1 MKKDGF
7 TLVELLAVVVIIG
20 ITYLI
25 IFPSVTSFIDKSKE
39 KSYNI
44 QVDLIEKASKKW
56 VVDNTD
62 ELLKK
67 DPYHLN
73 NINLTLTTLKKEGY
87 LQDMFIENP
96 KNKKIMTGCVVVSY
110 QSNKNQYEYTYEDG
124 KDTYSKDD
132 TKENKRAEE
141 MAGCNNKKGYI
152 YTYLSNNNT
161 LEKTGGNK
169 NSEGEDIT
177 LDKIFTDTLISKT
190 DSGLVNLGD
199 EYFFQGLNPTNY
211 VKIDGY
217 DTIWNVLSI
226 NTSDKTI
233 KLVASAKTIN
243 SNFLASS
250 SFNANSYE
258 SSSDLKTT
266 LESKINELSSNII
279 KNDVNF
285 NVGGITDISKGYDII
300 SSEESNNIF
309 TGKIGIITASE
320 YLKTKNENGNT
331 YLSPTTSGTVWTMNF
346 SNNNHVI
353 INTDGNLST
362 APIDANSRFVYPTIV
377 INANVIKKSGTG
389 TSTDPYVCLLYT
401 SPSPRDEQ

>member
-1 MKKDGF
+1 MKKEGF

-233 KLVASAKTIN
+233 KLVASAKTMN
-243 SNFLASS
+243 STFLASS

-331 YLSPTTSGTVWTMNF
+331 YLSPTNSGTVWTMNF

-389 TSTDPYVCLLYT
+389 TSTDPYVI
-401 SPSPRDEQ
+401 SDMGA

>member
-25 IFPSVTSFIDKSKE
+25 IFPSVTSFINKSKE

-152 YTYLSNNNT
+152 YTYFKNNNK
-161 LEKTGGNK
+161 LEKTSGNK
-169 NSEGEDIT
+169 NSNGDDIK
-177 LDKIFTDTLISKT
+177 LSEIFADTLISKT
-190 DSGLVNLGD
+190 DSGLENLGD

-243 SNFLASS
+243 STFLASS

-331 YLSPTTSGTVWTMNF
+331 YLSPTNSGTVWTMNF

-353 INTDGNLST
+353 INTNGNLST

-389 TSTDPYVCLLYT
+389 TSTTDPYVI
-401 SPSPRDEQ
+401 SDMGA

>member
-1 MKKDGF
+1 MKKEGF

-152 YTYLSNNNT
+152 YTYFKNNNK
-161 LEKTGGNK
+161 LEKTSGNK
-169 NSEGEDIT
+169 NSNGDDIK
-177 LDKIFTDTLISKT
+177 LSEIFADTLISKT
-190 DSGLVNLGD
+190 DSGLENLGD

-243 SNFLASS
+243 STFLASS

-331 YLSPTTSGTVWTMNF
+331 YLSPTNSGTVWTMNF

-353 INTDGNLST
+353 INTNGNLST

-389 TSTDPYVCLLYT
+389 TSTTDPYVI
-401 SPSPRDEQ
+401 SDMGA

>member
-1 MKKDGF
+1 MKKEGF

-177 LDKIFTDTLISKT
+177 LDKIFTDTLISKK
-190 DSGLVNLGD
+190 DSGLVNLGN

-243 SNFLASS
+243 STFLASS

-331 YLSPTTSGTVWTMNF
+331 YLSPTNSGTVWTMNF

-389 TSTDPYVCLLYT
+389 TSTDPYVI
-401 SPSPRDEQ
+401 SDMGA

>member
-1 MKKDGF
+1 MKKEGF

-73 NINLTLTTLKKEGY
+73 NINLTLTTLKKDGY
-87 LQDMFIENP
+87 LQDEFIENP
-96 KNKKIMTGCVVVSY
+96 KTKKIMTGCVVVSY

-177 LDKIFTDTLISKT
+177 LDKIFTDTLISKK
-190 DSGLVNLGD
+190 DSGLVNLGN

-243 SNFLASS
+243 STFLASS

-331 YLSPTTSGTVWTMNF
+331 YLSPTNSGTVWTMNF

-389 TSTDPYVCLLYT
+389 TSTDPYVI
-401 SPSPRDEQ
+401 SDMGA

>member
-1 MKKDGF
+1 MKKEGF
-7 TLVELLAVVVIIG
+7 TLVELLAVIVIIG
-20 ITYLI
+20 IIYLI
-25 IFPSVTSFIDKSKE
+25 VFPSVTSFIDKSKE

-73 NINLTLTTLKKEGY
+73 NINLTLTTLKKDGY
-87 LQDMFIENP
+87 LQDEFIENP
-96 KNKKIMTGCVVVSY
+96 KTKKIMTGCVVVSY

-177 LDKIFTDTLISKT
+177 LDKIFTDTLISKK
-190 DSGLVNLGD
+190 DSGLVNLGN

-331 YLSPTTSGTVWTMNF
+331 YLSPTNSGTVWTMNF

-389 TSTDPYVCLLYT
+389 TSTDPYVI
-401 SPSPRDEQ
+401 SDMGA

>member
-1 MKKDGF
+1 MKKEGF
-7 TLVELLAVVVIIG
+7 TLVELLAVIVIIG
-20 ITYLI
+20 IIYLI
-25 IFPSVTSFIDKSKE
+25 VFPSVTSFIDKSKE

-73 NINLTLTTLKKEGY
+73 NINLTLTTLKKDGY
-87 LQDMFIENP
+87 LQDEFIENP
-96 KNKKIMTGCVVVSY
+96 KTKKIMTGCVVVSY

-152 YTYLSNNNT
+152 YTYFKNNNK
-161 LEKTGGNK
+161 LEKTSGNK
-169 NSEGEDIT
+169 NSNGDDIK
-177 LDKIFTDTLISKT
+177 LSEIFADTLISKK
-190 DSGLVNLGD
+190 DSGLVNLGN

-331 YLSPTTSGTVWTMNF
+331 YLSPTNSGTVWTMNF

-389 TSTDPYVCLLYT
+389 TSTDPYVI
-401 SPSPRDEQ
+401 SDMGA

>member
-1 MKKDGF
+1 MKKEGF

-39 KSYNI
+39 KSYDI

-177 LDKIFTDTLISKT
+177 LDKIFTDTLISKK
-190 DSGLVNLGD
+190 DSGLVNLGN

-233 KLVASAKTIN
+233 KLVASAKTMN
-243 SNFLASS
+243 STFIASS
-250 SFNANSYE
+250 PFNASSYE

-266 LESKINELSSNII
+266 LESKINEISTNVI
-279 KNDVNF
+279 KNESEF
-285 NVGGITDISKGYDII
+285 KAGTISDINKDLDII
-300 SSEESNNIF
+300 FSEEGQNIF

-331 YLSPTTSGTVWTMNF
+331 YLSPTNSGTVWTMNF

-377 INANVIKKSGTG
+377 INANIIKKSGTG
-389 TSTDPYVCLLYT
+389 TSTDPYVI
-401 SPSPRDEQ
+401 SDMGA

>member
-44 QVDLIEKASKKW
+44 QVDLIEKASKKR

-124 KDTYSKDD
+124 KDTYSKKD

-177 LDKIFTDTLISKT
+177 LDKIFTDTLISKK
-190 DSGLVNLGD
+190 DSGLVNLGN

-233 KLVASAKTIN
+233 KLVASAQTIN
-243 SNFLASS
+243 STFIASS
-250 SFNANSYE
+250 PFNASSYE
-258 SSSDLKTT
+258 SSSDLKTN
-266 LESKINELSSNII
+266 LEAKINEISSNVI
-279 KNDVNF
+279 KNESEF
-285 NVGGITDISKGYDII
+285 KVGTISDINKDLDII
-300 SSEESNNIF
+300 SSEEGQNIF

-320 YLKTKNENGNT
+320 YLKTKNSNGNT
-331 YLSPTTSGTVWTMNF
+331 YLSSTSGTAWTMNF

-377 INANVIKKSGTG
+377 INANVVKKSGAG
-389 TSTDPYVCLLYT
+389 TLTDPYVIEDLT
-401 SPSPRDEQ
+401 K

>member
-7 TLVELLAVVVIIG
+7 TLVELLAVIVIMG
-20 ITYLI
+20 IVGLI
-25 IFPSVTSFIDKSKE
+25 VFPSITTVIKNSKE

-44 QVDLIEKASKKW
+44 QINLIKNATKKW
-56 VVDNTD
+56 IVDNND
-62 ELLKK
+62 DLLQR

-87 LQDMFIENP
+87 LQDEFIENP
-96 KNKKIMTGCVVVSY
+96 KTKKIMTGCVVVSY

-124 KDTYSKDD
+124 KDTYSKKD
-132 TKENKRAEE
+132 TKEEKRAEE
-141 MAGCNNKKGYI
+141 MAGCDNKKGYV
-152 YTYLSNNNT
+152 YTYLENSNNT

-169 NSEGEDIT
+169 NSEGNDIK
-177 LDKIFTDTLISKT
+177 LSEIFADTLISKT

-226 NTSDKTI
+226 NSDKTI

-243 SNFLASS
+243 STFLASS

-266 LESKINELSSNII
+266 LESKINELSSNVI

-331 YLSPTTSGTVWTMNF
+331 YLLPTSGTAWTMNF
-346 SNNNHVI
+346 SNDNHVI

-362 APIDANSRFVYPTIV
+362 ASIDANSRFVYPTIV

-389 TSTDPYVCLLYT
+389 TSTADPYVI
-401 SPSPRDEQ
+401 SDIGA

>member
-1 MKKDGF
+1 MKKEGF

-177 LDKIFTDTLISKT
+177 LDKIFTDTLISKK
-190 DSGLVNLGD
+190 DSGLVNLGN

-331 YLSPTTSGTVWTMNF
+331 YLSPTNSGTVWTMNF

-389 TSTDPYVCLLYT
+389 TSTDPYVI
-401 SPSPRDEQ
+401 SDMGA

>member
-1 MKKDGF
+1 MKKEGF

-124 KDTYSKDD
+124 KDTYSKKD

-152 YTYLSNNNT
+152 YTYLLNNNT

-177 LDKIFTDTLISKT
+177 LDKIFTDTLISKK
-190 DSGLVNLGD
+190 DSGLVNLGN

-389 TSTDPYVCLLYT
+389 TSTDPYVI
-401 SPSPRDEQ
+401 SDMGA